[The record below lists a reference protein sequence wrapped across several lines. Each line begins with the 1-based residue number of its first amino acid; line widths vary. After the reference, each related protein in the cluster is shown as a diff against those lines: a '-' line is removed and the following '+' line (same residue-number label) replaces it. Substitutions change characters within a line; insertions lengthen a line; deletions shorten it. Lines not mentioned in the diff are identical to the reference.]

1 MAAALSR
8 APHRN
13 ETKQFRGFQTGLPL
27 ASPHTMRHPDSGAAM
42 KTLLAMLALLLCLF
56 LLEQADVPSAQ
67 ADECGNL
74 APDQTL
80 QCAAYG
86 AGNVVPE

>member
-1 MAAALSR
+1 
-8 APHRN
+8 
-13 ETKQFRGFQTGLPL
+13 
-27 ASPHTMRHPDSGAAM
+27 M